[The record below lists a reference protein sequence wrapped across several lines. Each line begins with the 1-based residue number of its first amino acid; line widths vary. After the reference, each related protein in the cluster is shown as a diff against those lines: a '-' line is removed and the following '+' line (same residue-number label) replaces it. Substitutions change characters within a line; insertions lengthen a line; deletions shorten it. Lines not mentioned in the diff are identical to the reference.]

1 MTSRRLSDFFFLGT
15 VFTIS
20 FEKIAWE
27 PAGKI
32 AISELFAIAFVAT
45 YVLRRFS
52 RRDATIPRTAGI
64 VLVFFAAFLLVDLIG
79 FFNLETTQALTQFGK
94 GMGKFIEHFTFLACG
109 VAELAR
115 RGERF
120 FWRALTW
127 FCAGITVNAGYG
139 ILQLLAA
146 QAGRNLDSLVVRPLT
161 GHVTQISIYG
171 AVNGTNVYRSDGLT
185 GDPNHLAIYLLVP
198 LLLLTPIYLRLERG
212 HRLRLPLALLLVGWL
227 VVELATLSRSGL
239 LGLFVGFLVL
249 LIPYRRLLFSRVMLA
264 PLALFGLVV
273 AYEIYRRPHFFHT
286 VIASRIQRGG
296 RSTRIHFQIYDFVP
310 QVLHQHP
317 FFGLGFNNFSV
328 YYQFVTG
335 KTNWG
340 PHSFYVALLV
350 ETGLVGTALFGVLL
364 WYLFR
369 RLKDAHAVGRAL
381 AAAGEP
387 VAARVRPLAW
397 GLTAALLGT
406 MAANV
411 FYLTMTFFYFYALML
426 LILVVPVVFGRRVP
440 TLRREPEPRPSSGNR
455 RAELRGEAAAA
466 LP

>member
-1 MTSRRLSDFFFLGT
+1 M
-15 VFTIS
+15 V
-20 FEKIAWE
+20 AWN

-32 AISELFAIAFVAT
+32 SISELFAISFVAT
-45 YVLRRFS
+45 YVLRRFA
-52 RRDATIPRTAGI
+52 RHDTTIPRTAGI
-64 VLVFFAAFLLVDLIG
+64 VLIFFAGFLLVDLVG

-94 GMGKFIEHFTFLACG
+94 GMGKFVEHFTFLICG

-115 RGERF
+115 RSERF
-120 FWRALTW
+120 FWRTVTW

-139 ILQLLAA
+139 LLQLLAA
-146 QAGRNLDSLVVRPLT
+146 QAGHNLDSIVIQPLT

-171 AVNGTNVYRSDGLT
+171 AVNGSNVYRPDGLT

-227 VVELATLSRSGL
+227 IVELATLSRSGL

-249 LIPYRRLLFSRVMLA
+249 LIPYRRLLFSRLMLA
-264 PLALFGLVV
+264 PLFLFGLLVT
-273 AYEIYRRPHFFHT
+273 YEIHRRPHFFET
-286 VIASRIQRGG
+286 VIASRLQRGG
-296 RSTRIHFQIYDFVP
+296 RSTSIHLQLYNFIP
-310 QVLHQHP
+310 QVLHMHP

-328 YYQFVTG
+328 YYEFVTG
-335 KTNWG
+335 KANWG

-350 ETGLVGTALFGVLL
+350 ETGLVGTALFAVLL
-364 WYLFR
+364 VYLFR
-369 RLKDAHAVGRAL
+369 RLKDAHRVGRAL
-381 AAAGEP
+381 AVAGKP

-397 GLTAALLGT
+397 GLTAALVGT
-406 MAANV
+406 MAANA

-426 LILVVPVVFGRRVP
+426 LILVVPVIFGRRLP
-440 TLRREPEPRPSSGNR
+440 TQRPAPGSHPSSGSR
-455 RAELRGEAAAA
+455 RAALRGEAAAA